1 MPSWRPAQWRRRTQ
15 GNLPP
20 GNPERFS
27 QLHRQMLEPIAMLRG
42 ERLDPRQ
49 HQSEEHPLRDRRLHM
64 DLRAAPA
71 RS

>member
-1 MPSWRPAQWRRRTQ
+1 
-15 GNLPP
+15 
-20 GNPERFS
+20 
-27 QLHRQMLEPIAMLRG
+27 MLEPIAMLRG